1 MTQQSP
7 TIPTLATA
15 RSLPDSEILQIR
27 LSLEGDL
34 QAFSDLVK
42 PYRSLFYQK
51 ALSIVRNEAD
61 AEDVTQNALLKAF
74 TKLSQFRLDAQFRTW
89 VTSIV
94 INEAFMCLRAG
105 RRFKHESL
113 DQDDGNEGSSHID
126 VADPRESQSRAL
138 ERKQLRAAILK
149 AASLLP
155 SLLRTV
161 FILRDL
167 RLLSISDTARRL
179 GITETCAKTRLRRA
193 RSQLQHTLAHF
204 RRAQQTVKRDCK
216 SDRSTNS
223 VSWWPSKLASEIEM
237 EAIH

>member
-7 TIPTLATA
+7 ILPTLATA
-15 RSLPDSEILQIR
+15 RSLPTSEVIQIQR
-27 LSLEGDL
+27 SLEGDL

-42 PYRSLFYQK
+42 PYRSMFYQK

-94 INEAFMCLRAG
+94 IREAFMCLRTG

-113 DQDDGNEGSSHID
+113 DRDDGNEGLAPID
-126 VADPRESQSRAL
+126 VADPRENQSHAL

-149 AASLLP
+149 AVSLLP
-155 SLLRTV
+155 SLLRAV
-161 FILRDL
+161 YILRDL
-167 RLLSISDTARRL
+167 RLLSISDTARTL

-193 RSQLQHTLAHF
+193 RLQLQQALAHL
-204 RRAQQTVKRDCK
+204 RGAQQTVKQDYK
-216 SDRSTNS
+216 SDRSTNLA
-223 VSWWPSKLASEIEM
+223 SWWPSKLASEMEM
-237 EAIH
+237 EATR

>member
-7 TIPTLATA
+7 TISTLAT
-15 RSLPDSEILQIR
+15 RSLPDAESLQIR

-34 QAFSDLVK
+34 QSFSDLVK
-42 PYRSLFYQK
+42 PYRPLFYQK

-105 RRFKHESL
+105 RRLKHEPL
-113 DQDDGNEGSSHID
+113 DRDDGNEGSSPID
-126 VADPRESQSRAL
+126 VADLRESQFHAL

-149 AASLLP
+149 AVSLLP
-155 SLLRTV
+155 SLLRAV
-161 FILRDL
+161 LILRDL
-167 RLLSISDTARRL
+167 RLLSISDTAKVL
-179 GITETCAKTRLRRA
+179 GISETCVKTRLRRA
-193 RSQLQHTLAHF
+193 RLQLQHILAHF
-204 RRAQQTVKRDCK
+204 RGAQQRVKRDCK
-216 SDRSTNS
+216 SDRSTSS
-223 VSWWPSKLASEIEM
+223 VSWSWSSKPAPEIEL